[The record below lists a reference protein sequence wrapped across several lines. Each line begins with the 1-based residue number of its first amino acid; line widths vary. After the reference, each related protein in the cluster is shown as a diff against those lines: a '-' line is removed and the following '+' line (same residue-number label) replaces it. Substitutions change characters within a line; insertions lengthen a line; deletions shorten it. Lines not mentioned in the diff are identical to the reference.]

1 MAGECR
7 PLAGIRQSLRS
18 HCRRRA
24 RRRTSVA
31 ANTYISA
38 LNFGGTPLEGLNL
51 TRAGF
56 SRLEISDAILE
67 EFAGVL
73 RDITELNHHPGDS
86 VLHDPRCRHFLG
98 EDVVVRPGTFRN

>member
-1 MAGECR
+1 
-7 PLAGIRQSLRS
+7 
-18 HCRRRA
+18 
-24 RRRTSVA
+24 VA

-73 RDITELNHHPGDS
+73 RDIRS
-86 VLHDPRCRHFLG
+86 
-98 EDVVVRPGTFRN
+98 